1 MRRRRAKIREVS
13 PDPLYG
19 SVEVAKFINRLM
31 IKGKKSQA
39 RKAVYEAMAELGT
52 KVETPPMDAF
62 MLAIRNVTPSVEV
75 RSRRVGGATYQ
86 VPNDVPPRRRLI
98 LAQRWIIQAA
108 RSRKGGTIA
117 SKLSQE
123 LYDAVRGVG
132 VAVKRKEDVRRMSQ
146 ANRAYV
152 HHNW

>member
-1 MRRRRAKIREVS
+1 MRRRRAKIRTVQ
-13 PDPLYG
+13 PDPVYN

-31 IKGKKSQA
+31 IKGKKSYA
-39 RKAVYEAMAELGT
+39 RKAVYEAMTELGA
-52 KVETPPMDAF
+52 KIETPPLEAF
-62 MLAIRNVTPSVEV
+62 TIAIRNVTPSVEV

-86 VPNDVPPRRRLI
+86 VPNEVSPRRRLI

-108 RSRKGGTIA
+108 RARKGAPIA
-117 SKLSQE
+117 AKLTQE
-123 LYDAVRGVG
+123 LYDAARGVG
-132 VAVKRKEDVRRMSQ
+132 VAVKRKEDTHRMSQ